1 MKWNTGRG
9 KAVGAICRWGRTDG
23 VADHC
28 THGGGGGGGGGPGN
42 LVGGG
47 KSSRIIFLLTAVY
60 IFSDILG
67 QKSSEFFFAEIFN
80 NFSLCYSP

>member
-28 THGGGGGGGGGPGN
+28 THGGGGGGGSGN
-42 LVGGG
+42 LVGGANHLG
-47 KSSRIIFLLTAVY
+47 FFFLLTAVY
-60 IFSDILG
+60 IFADILG